1 LTELKKN
8 YIRAK
13 TRFFK
18 KNQIIHYEGDHA
30 TGIYLVI
37 SGKVKTMKM
46 AEDGRELMTGIYQA
60 EDFLGI
66 NTILLIM
73 NTTCNHTRRQ
83 LFVFFSKTQFDEMCD
98 CIRML
103 QEIS

>member
-60 EDFLGI
+60 EDFRHQHYSS
-66 NTILLIM
+66 N
-73 NTTCNHTRRQ
+73 NEYDQQPH
-83 LFVFFSKTQFDEMCD
+83 
-98 CIRML
+98 
-103 QEIS
+103 